1 MVCSHDIGR
10 RTVPDRQ
17 NRSAGVRKASMQSSE
32 INNAEELLKE
42 YVSAVP
48 DFPEKGVIF
57 RDITPLLLNPEMYK
71 RAIEEM
77 TAKHMNKGVTKI
89 VALESR
95 GFIFAP
101 IALQLNAGLVIVRKS
116 GKLPRK
122 TFMMS
127 YELEYGNANIELH
140 ADCMD
145 ENDVALVVDDV
156 LATGGTA
163 EAAGKLTALTGA
175 KIAGYQFLIELD
187 ALNGRQKLKEPVYS
201 VLHY

>member
-1 MVCSHDIGR
+1 
-10 RTVPDRQ
+10 
-17 NRSAGVRKASMQSSE
+17 MQLPEFSK
-32 INNAEELLKE
+32 AEETLKP
-42 YVSAVP
+42 YVHDVP

-57 RDITPLLLNPEMYK
+57 RDITPLLLNAEIY
-71 RAIEEM
+71 RYAIEQM
-77 TAKHMNKGVTKI
+77 AVNHIDKGITKI

-116 GKLPRK
+116 GKLPRQ
-122 TFMMS
+122 THMIS
-127 YELEYGNANIELH
+127 YDLEYGNANIEIH
-140 ADCMD
+140 VDSMD
-145 ENDVALVVDDV
+145 KKDRVLIVDDV

-175 KIAGYQFLIELD
+175 EVVGYQFLIELD
-187 ALNGRQKLKEPVYS
+187 ALNGRKKLTSPVHS